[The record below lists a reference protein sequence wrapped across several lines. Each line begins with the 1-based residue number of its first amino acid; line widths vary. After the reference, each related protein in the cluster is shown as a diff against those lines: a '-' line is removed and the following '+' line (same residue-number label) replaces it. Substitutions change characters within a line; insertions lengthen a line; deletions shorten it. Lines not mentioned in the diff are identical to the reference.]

1 MATIAFMHVLIPLL
15 FTGFCQ
21 GWGTFLSG
29 VTVYNNHP
37 DDTSVFVY
45 LEVQLSIIIL
55 GLYGIRLYKED
66 GFYIIVSCQRSN
78 LQCILL
84 QCTNFTD

>member
-1 MATIAFMHVLIPLL
+1 MATIAFMHVLIPVL

-21 GWGTFLSG
+21 GWGTFFSG

-45 LEVQLSIIIL
+45 LEVQLSIIIIL
-55 GLYGIRLYKED
+55 GLYGIRPTKKLD
-66 GFYIIVSCQRSN
+66 
-78 LQCILL
+78 
-84 QCTNFTD
+84 FT